1 MNQTEVAA
9 AVNLIKVSLHSRP
22 DKNITGA
29 VFGELIRKVTPA
41 LDIREL
47 FPTGKNAAT
56 RFIDKY
62 FDGFLVRT
70 GKQGSDNLY
79 SIGEL
84 SPDAETLISY
94 DYWRSF
100 VRPNAKMRVVLF
112 GDPVSFALSS
122 HGEVSRD
129 ERIINNITP
138 IELDVVRRQFV
149 ESQSQVGVESNLPS
163 MDMPYPVWSE
173 TLKSSNYP
181 LYKTWTTFRIQ
192 TLLGVFADRLRHAG
206 VPEDRLEF
214 LMDIMRRSQASRK
227 PNTPTLPNTAGLAK
241 VGSTPR
247 ASQLTESMQ
256 TESSTDDEFRSIVL
270 QAVSNMSIADLRE
283 LKLPAGT
290 LLDAFLS
297 KLKK

>member
-22 DKNITGA
+22 EKNITGA

-47 FPTGKNAAT
+47 FPTGKNATT

-62 FDGFLVRT
+62 FNGFLVRT

-79 SIGEL
+79 TIGEL
-84 SPDAETLISY
+84 GPDIEPLVSY

-100 VRPNAKMRVVLF
+100 VRPNARMRIVLF
-112 GDPVSFALSS
+112 GDPASITLSS
-122 HGEVSRD
+122 DGKVSAD
-129 ERIINNITP
+129 KQLIDNITP
-138 IELDVVRRQFV
+138 TELDVVRRQFL
-149 ESQSQVGVESNLPS
+149 ESQSQPGVETCLPS

-181 LYKTWTTFRIQ
+181 LYKTWTAFRIDA
-192 TLLGVFADRLRHAG
+192 LLGVFADRLRNAG
-206 VPEDRLEF
+206 VPEDRLNF
-214 LMDIMRRSQASRK
+214 LMDLMRRSQASRK
-227 PNTPTLPNTAGLAK
+227 PSTHKSPTTAGLAK
-241 VGSTPR
+241 VELTPR
-247 ASQLTESMQ
+247 VSQLTGSMQ
-256 TESSTDDEFRSIVL
+256 TESSTDDEFRNIVI

-297 KLKK
+297 KLKN

>member
-47 FPTGKNAAT
+47 FPTGKNAVS
-56 RFIDKY
+56 RFIDEY
-62 FDGFLVRT
+62 FDGFLVRI

-84 SPDAETLISY
+84 GPDIETLISY

-100 VRPNAKMRVVLF
+100 VRPNAKLRVVLF

-122 HGEVSRD
+122 HGEVSGD
-129 ERIINNITP
+129 KRIISNITP
-138 IELDVVRRQFV
+138 TELDIVRRQFV
-149 ESQSQVGVESNLPS
+149 ESKSQVSEESCLPS
-163 MDMPYPVWSE
+163 IDMPYPIWSE
-173 TLKSSNYP
+173 TLKSSNYQ
-181 LYKTWTTFRIQ
+181 LYKAWTAFRIHA
-192 TLLGVFADRLRHAG
+192 LLGVFADRLRHAG

-227 PNTPTLPNTAGLAK
+227 PNTHTLPNTAGLAK
-241 VGSTPR
+241 VGLLPQ
-247 ASQLTESMQ
+247 ALQLTESVQ
-256 TESSTDDEFRSIVL
+256 TESSTDEEFRSIVL

-290 LLDAFLS
+290 LLDAFLA

>member
-9 AVNLIKVSLHSRP
+9 AVNLIKVSLHNRP
-22 DKNITGA
+22 DKSITGA

-47 FPTGKNAAT
+47 FPTGKNAAS

-70 GKQGSDNLY
+70 GKQGSDNVY

-84 SPDAETLISY
+84 APDDEPSISY

-122 HGEVSRD
+122 DGEVSGD
-129 ERIINNITP
+129 EQIINNITP

-149 ESQSQVGVESNLPS
+149 ERKSQVGVESFLPS
-163 MDMPYPVWSE
+163 MDMPYPVWTE
-173 TLKSSNYP
+173 ALKSSNYP
-181 LYKTWTTFRIQ
+181 LYKDWTAFRIDA
-192 TLLGVFADRLRHAG
+192 LLGVFAGRLRHAG
-206 VPEDRLEF
+206 VPEERLEF
-214 LMDIMRRSQASRK
+214 LMNIMRRSQASRK
-227 PNTPTLPNTAGLAK
+227 PNTQRLPNTVASAKIGL
-241 VGSTPR
+241 TPR
-247 ASQLTESMQ
+247 ASQITESMQ
-256 TESSTDDEFRSIVL
+256 TESSTDDEFRGIVL